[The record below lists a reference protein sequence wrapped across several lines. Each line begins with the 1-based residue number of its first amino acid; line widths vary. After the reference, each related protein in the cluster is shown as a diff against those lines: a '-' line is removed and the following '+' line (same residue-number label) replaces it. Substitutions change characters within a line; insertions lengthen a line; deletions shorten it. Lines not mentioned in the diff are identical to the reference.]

1 MASDAEREGLKA
13 AADRFAAVMRKVAA
27 IRTRRTAEAVNI
39 QMEGDDAL
47 IQAGRPGGAWGWEP
61 IQAFMF
67 DNNWRHP
74 LYGNKKQWYHQGRFP
89 ITSMTE
95 RAGIDS
101 ATEAFADKAV
111 PILLEEHG
119 FSEE

>member
-1 MASDAEREGLKA
+1 MVSEAEREGLKA
-13 AADRFAAVMRKVAA
+13 AADRFAAVMRKVAS
-27 IRTRRTAEAVNI
+27 IRTRRTADAVNI
-39 QMEGDDAL
+39 SMEGEDAV
-47 IQAGRPGGAWGWEP
+47 IQAGHPGGPWGWEP

-95 RAGIDS
+95 RAGIES

-111 PILLEEHG
+111 PILLAEHG
-119 FSEE
+119 FSEK